1 MSDWVPNYEAQVTNT
16 DLAPLGVPA
25 NAAAARDVLFS
36 ERAFWLFM
44 TGHRLGDLRRLV
56 YQYGLPQNAVY
67 PTGDYHKGG
76 VYGSD
81 VVFPLDFDEANNSL
95 FSHDMCDVKSAGIS

>member
-1 MSDWVPNYEAQVTNT
+1 MSDWVPNYDAQVDDA
-16 DLAPLGVPA
+16 DLAPLTAPTT
-25 NAAAARDVLFS
+25 AAAARDMLFS
-36 ERAFWLFM
+36 ERAFWLFL

-56 YQYGLPQNAVY
+56 YQYGLPQDAVY

-81 VVFPLDFDEANNSL
+81 VVFPLDFDESNNPN
-95 FSHDMCDVKSAGIS
+95 FEHDMCDVKSASIS